1 MAYDEDLAGQT
12 RDLPPHVTPVQER
25 EIFGGLAFMVNTHRA
40 GGIVK
45 DDLTVRVGSGH
56 HDGAI
61 DAAAVEMDPTG
72 CTMRGMAIV
81 PPSVRDNTDL
91 EASVVQAVALARAEP
106 PKKAPQGSR
115 KT

>member
-1 MAYDEDLAGQT
+1 VAYDEDLAGRT
-12 RDLPPHVTPVQER
+12 RDLPPDVTPVQER
-25 EIFGGLAFMVNTHRA
+25 EMFGDLAFMVNTHRA
-40 GGIVK
+40 RRIVK
-45 DDLTVRVGSGH
+45 DDLTVRVGTGT

-91 EASVVQAVALARAEP
+91 DA
-106 PKKAPQGSR
+106 
-115 KT
+115 